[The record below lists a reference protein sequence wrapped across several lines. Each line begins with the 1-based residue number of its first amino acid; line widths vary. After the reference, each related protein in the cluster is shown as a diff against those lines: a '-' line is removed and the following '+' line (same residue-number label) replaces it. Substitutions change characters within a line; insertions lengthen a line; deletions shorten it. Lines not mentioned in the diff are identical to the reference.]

1 MRVALTVWEN
11 RISPVA
17 DSARQLLVADIGDQT
32 ITERQLEHF
41 DIESPFHRAKKLAEL
56 EVRTFICG
64 AISDFYANL
73 VEGYGIR
80 LIPFIRGKVDDVLDA
95 YLEKSLSNQKFRMT
109 GCPCDESK
117 SER

>member
-1 MRVALTVWEN
+1 MRIALTVWED

-17 DSARQLLVADIGDQT
+17 DSARQLLLAVIEDRT
-32 ITERQLEHF
+32 IKGRQVEHF

-56 EVRTFICG
+56 EVGTFVCG

-73 VEGYGIR
+73 IEGYGIR
-80 LIPFIRGKVDDVLDA
+80 LIPFISGKVDDVLDA
-95 YLEKSLSNQKFRMT
+95 YLEKSLSNQKVKMKGR
-109 GCPCDESK
+109 PCDESR